1 MRRVFSLLPGNYKK
15 GKKFGKAG
23 GKLKVMEKRKQNR
36 KSAFGLQSLLLNSF
50 HDVFAFSY
58 KSKMN
63 EPDYRM
69 LVEMLARLV
78 RECEQSF
85 VGG

>member
-1 MRRVFSLLPGNYKK
+1 MQRVFSLLPGNYKK
-15 GKKFGKAG
+15 RKKFGKAG

-50 HDVFAFSY
+50 HDVFGFSY

-63 EPDYRM
+63 EPDCC
-69 LVEMLARLV
+69 VPEMFARLV

>member
-36 KSAFGLQSLLLNSF
+36 KSAFGLQSLLLNK
-50 HDVFAFSY
+50 VFMMSSPFLISQ
-58 KSKMN
+58 K
-63 EPDYRM
+63 
-69 LVEMLARLV
+69 
-78 RECEQSF
+78 
-85 VGG
+85 